1 MYLLWDKAG
10 RYYKCHKITKNSND
24 LNCLTHLIMLSFLHF
39 WPAYSLVIFS
49 HTREFFF
56 NKVARFSK

>member
-10 RYYKCHKITKNSND
+10 RYYKCHKIMKNSND

-49 HTREFFF
+49 HTRDVFF
-56 NKVARFSK
+56 